1 MDRQKE
7 SEKILRV
14 AQGHSIKNPEPFLAP
29 RFFFLQS
36 ENFRCHDIG
45 INRVMELRSVS
56 LNPSDLSAA
65 FDVQK
70 LDRHFAPLRSGRV
83 LLH

>member
-1 MDRQKE
+1 M
-7 SEKILRV
+7 
-14 AQGHSIKNPEPFLAP
+14 
-29 RFFFLQS
+29 
-36 ENFRCHDIG
+36 
-45 INRVMELRSVS
+45 NRVMKLCSVY

-70 LDRHFAPLRSGRV
+70 LDRHFASLRSGMV